1 MIDSL
6 QRRSEHAL
14 LAAIDAVLN
23 EPRLA
28 LALRRADELRVC
40 AALAPR
46 PSSVARCLAEVVREG
61 DDLSALAAIHA
72 IGAVADPLADRLL
85 TELVVDASEPY
96 AAHAAWSLAARR
108 PQPDGA
114 AALLQ
119 LALAGGFPAML
130 AERTLVEWARN
141 DPRLLSDV
149 ADAGANFAGWTTRRR
164 LARLYEAMSGVGAP
178 TTGEMRLLD
187 GEVAMSEGVVVVQ
200 PCLHARIDRD
210 GSTLGVGDS
219 GGVASLLRSLGP
231 ALAAQPSVAEVI
243 TVTRSNLAE
252 ARSETIAHGHHVV
265 RLEVGPGGPL
275 PSREAW
281 QYRIEVERQLLALG
295 NSLAGRRVVW
305 HLRMADV
312 GTLAAAAVARRLG
325 QPVVFTAVPD
335 PHIVIDALQETGRLG
350 RDRFGVEDAAH
361 QYWFRARLVERVA
374 RQANHLVLLPRP
386 TLRAELHELVGIEDS
401 FDLDRAVDV
410 PEGVDIATADRAR
423 TAHRAAGP
431 AAVVGRV
438 LSSLPAERRS
448 LPWLLTV
455 GRLHPSKGAHRLVA
469 AVAGDPALANAVNV
483 VIVGGDI
490 TQPNADE
497 QSTIERIRA
506 AARIASAGLVTLTG
520 NLPPTDVAAL
530 LAHIAANGGTYV
542 CASDKEEFGLAIV
555 EALAAGA
562 AVVVPRRGG
571 PQTYVVDG
579 DTGVVCD
586 TSSVAALHDGI
597 VRAQALVPAPGRAD
611 RARYMVRTSLSIDHM
626 AATLAGVYR
635 SASSVA
641 TNA

>member
-361 QYWFRARLVERVA
+361 HYWFRARLVERVA

-423 TAHRAAGP
+423 AAHRAAGP

-506 AARIASAGLVTLTG
+506 AARTAPAGLVTLTG
-520 NLPPTDVAAL
+520 SLPPTDVAAL

>member
-149 ADAGANFAGWTTRRR
+149 ADAGANFADWTTRRR